1 MRGTLRTLI
10 AGAAVLGLAAC
21 SDSATAPRDAASSA
35 RLAPD
40 APSLTIN
47 PASRFDGSQHSTF
60 VLTAA
65 GGTYTIGNVY
75 TVSFPSNSVCVLGST
90 YGPGTWDT
98 PCQTLHGNESI
109 AVTAT
114 YELTG
119 NGLAVSFQPE
129 IRFNPNTT
137 VTLSTGIY
145 SSILTNFRW
154 LWLANPGALRSLGIY
169 YIDNLNSTPVIDA
182 ATDPSLRTYIN
193 LTTGQVYRRVKHF
206 SGYNVTAG
214 DACNITDGDPACQ
227 TVSPVVVP

>member
-10 AGAAVLGLAAC
+10 AGTAVLGLAAC

-47 PASRFDGSQHSTF
+47 PTAFFGGAQRSTF

-65 GGTYTIGNVY
+65 GGTYNIGNLY
-75 TVSFPSNSVCVLGST
+75 TLSFPSNAVCVEGST

-98 PCQTLHGNESI
+98 PCQTLSSHQSI
-109 AVTAT
+109 TVTAT
-114 YELTG
+114 YTMTG
-119 NGLAVSFQPE
+119 NGLAISFSPE
-129 IRFNPNTT
+129 IRFNPSTS

-145 SSILTNFRW
+145 SSILTSFRS

-169 YIDNLNSTPVIDA
+169 YIENLNATPVIDA
-182 ATDPSLRTYIN
+182 ATDPSVRTYID

-206 SGYNVTAG
+206 SGYNIATGNSCDVTAG
-214 DACNITDGDPACQ
+214 DPGCQ
-227 TVSPVVVP
+227 TASPVVVP

>member
-1 MRGTLRTLI
+1 M
-10 AGAAVLGLAAC
+10 LGLAAC
-21 SDSATAPRDAASSA
+21 SDSATAPRDAVSNA

-47 PASRFDGSQHSTF
+47 AASRFNGSQHSTF

-75 TVSFPSNSVCVLGST
+75 TVSFPSNSVCVPGST

-98 PCQTLHGNESI
+98 PCQTLRGNESI

-129 IRFNPNTT
+129 IRFNPSTT
-137 VTLSTGIY
+137 VTLSTDIY

-206 SGYNVTAG
+206 SGYNIATG
-214 DACNITDGDPACQ
+214 DACNVTDGDPGCQ
-227 TVSPVVVP
+227 TVSPVIVP

>member
-1 MRGTLRTLI
+1 MRGILRTLI
-10 AGAAVLGLAAC
+10 AGTAVLGLAAC

-47 PASRFDGSQHSTF
+47 AASRFDGAQHSTF
-60 VLTAA
+60 VVTAA
-65 GGTYTIGNVY
+65 GGTFNIGNLY
-75 TVSFPSNSVCVLGST
+75 TLSFPSNSVCVPGST

-98 PCQTLHGNESI
+98 PCQTLGAHESLAI
-109 AVTAT
+109 TAT
-114 YELTG
+114 YEMTPT
-119 NGLAVSFQPE
+119 GLAVSFTPE

-145 SSILTNFRW
+145 SSILTNFRS
-154 LWLANPGALRSLGIY
+154 LWLANPGALRTLGIY
-169 YIDNLNSTPVIDA
+169 YIDNLNSTPTVDA
-182 ATDPSLRTYIN
+182 ATDPSLLTYIN

-206 SGYNVTAG
+206 SGYNIATG
-214 DACNITDGDPACQ
+214 NSCDITDGDPGCQ